1 MTTRRPLGA
10 VSALLLLCLLASP
23 ALQAA
28 EPRYSF
34 VEGGLSRIT
43 PDGGS
48 ARNGAFIGGSFA
60 LASFHF
66 FGEIFDVGRW
76 EGIELGGGWHGLLGE
91 SADLVAQASYI
102 NADLEDAV
110 RLSGGARWMVS
121 PIVELNGLYHWSGFD
136 ELSSSS
142 LELNGLWE
150 FVPRLSL
157 GVGYSFG
164 NRNDLLRAYVRF
176 SFKKNP

>member
-1 MTTRRPLGA
+1 MTGRRTLGTITALILLGA
-10 VSALLLLCLLASP
+10 SLSP

-28 EPRYSF
+28 EPRYTY
-34 VEGGLSRIT
+34 VEGGLLRVN

-48 ARNGAFIGGSFA
+48 ARNGAFLGGSFA
-60 LASFHF
+60 LAGFHF
-66 FGEIFDVGRW
+66 FGELFDVGSW

-91 SADLVAQASYI
+91 AADLVARASYA
-102 NADLEDAV
+102 NADVEDGF

-121 PIVELNGLYHWSGFD
+121 PIVELNGFYHWSSFD

-142 LELNGLWE
+142 LELGGLWE

-157 GVGYSFG
+157 GVGYTLG
-164 NRNDLLRAYVRF
+164 NRNDVLRAYVRF
-176 SFKKNP
+176 SFKRNQ